1 MQLWK
6 GETVR
11 KTDVTWAVI
20 PTRDNSPMSEGG
32 TGNGHSNDVRGLAFN
47 GLGTLCAS
55 CGADNKIV
63 VWAAKT
69 ASAVISMV
77 GHTNEVNDCAFFPG
91 EDLLISVSNDMTCK
105 VRRCKGCHGCNRCS
119 PTVACYAPVVR
130 CQRHRGWHPVAG
142 HVVPGCGGQDGKGSQ
157 QQPPP
162 GGAHSNRQRLTP
174 QPGTELHY
182 FALSTWRALWRR
194 HVVAGVWHRGG
205 LRDRC

>member
-69 ASAVISMV
+69 ASAVIS
-77 GHTNEVNDCAFFPG
+77 
-91 EDLLISVSNDMTCK
+91 ISKIESETM
-105 VRRCKGCHGCNRCS
+105 
-119 PTVACYAPVVR
+119 
-130 CQRHRGWHPVAG
+130 
-142 HVVPGCGGQDGKGSQ
+142 
-157 QQPPP
+157 QP
-162 GGAHSNRQRLTP
+162 SSTF
-174 QPGTELHY
+174 QP
-182 FALSTWRALWRR
+182 S
-194 HVVAGVWHRGG
+194 
-205 LRDRC
+205 DQ